1 MRAPLI
7 VWLAV
12 WAQLLPPLA
21 AVRRWR
27 DLDRA
32 HRGIVAWVGLL
43 LVMDLTLYAWSIVL
57 GLGSNI
63 FLEYAYVPL
72 QGALILL
79 VLAEWQ
85 VHTVARNTVRFL
97 VPLALLWWAVTTA
110 FFEDTSNFS
119 VLSSPVLGLLA
130 LAATLLAFVTRLQH
144 EEVPVLR
151 TSWCWIL
158 AGVAIHYATNSTISI
173 FQAVVTARQDW
184 GMLAR
189 ALEFKA
195 GIDIFAI
202 ICITGGFLWTDP
214 PRSSG
219 ASSLPAH
226 SR

>member
-1 MRAPLI
+1 VRAPLI

-27 DLDRA
+27 ELDRA
-32 HRGIVAWVGLL
+32 HRGIVAWVALL
-43 LVMDLTLYAWSIVL
+43 LVMDLTLYVWSIVL

-63 FLEYAYVPL
+63 FLEYVYVPL

-85 VHTVARNTVRFL
+85 VHAVARNTVRFL

-130 LAATLLAFVTRLQH
+130 LAAALLAFVTRLQH

-158 AGVAIHYATNSTISI
+158 VGVAIHFATNSTISI
-173 FQAVVTARQDW
+173 FQAVVTDRQDW
-184 GMLAR
+184 AMLAR

-219 ASSLPAH
+219 ASSLPAR